1 MSDRNKTDRGSLSAS
16 KPVPMPEYR
25 YQSGWGNSGS
35 VSSNNTRGA
44 DRKFAELRNF
54 VPDRD

>member
-1 MSDRNKTDRGSLSAS
+1 MSERTKTERGSLSAS

-35 VSSNNTRGA
+35 VSSNSTRGA
-44 DRKFAELRNF
+44 DKKFAGLRNF
-54 VPDRD
+54 VPGRD